1 MKTWQ
6 FGIDNDI
13 LIELVLSGKKTAT
26 TSIYDENDLPI
37 INEEKILIFNNEK
50 KACITKTIDFKIMK
64 FKDMTEDCARLEGEG
79 DLSLDY
85 WKKVHHD
92 FFKKQNNDFN
102 EDSLIVFEIFKVT
115 KNLVEERLALAKT
128 IVNNNLDIFK
138 NIQSIEEINAGFN
151 NHIFNINNKYII
163 KICAD
168 ETKEN
173 LFDIEA
179 NFYNKNKDNE
189 NIPKLYKY
197 DKSKTIVPYVYEII
211 EKVNGKSVYYY
222 WYKMNENEREN
233 FIKRLVDI
241 LKQIHKNEYKS
252 YDWSNHIKE
261 RILSSYNKTKYKFNE
276 EEKNIILTSLN
287 NYDEILIDNRF
298 SLIHNDLHFDNIL
311 LDNKNN
317 IKLIDFNDSI
327 IAPFDYDLRIFYMC
341 VTLPW
346 KWANIEMDPYQLP
359 KDYINLF
366 NYIKKYYTELNDIKY
381 LNERMIIYFILNDFE
396 LFPEYTNNELKTRIL
411 ENSKKI
417 LEFKKY

>member
-6 FGIDNDI
+6 FAIDNDK

-26 TSIYDENDLPI
+26 TSNYDENDLPVIGKKSI
-37 INEEKILIFNNEK
+37 IKFDNEK
-50 KACITKTIDFKIMK
+50 EACIVKTLDYKIMK
-64 FKDMTEDCARLEGEG
+64 FKEMTEDYAKLEGEG
-79 DLSLDY
+79 DLSLNY
-85 WKKVHHD
+85 WRHVHYD
-92 FFKKQNNDFN
+92 FFKLYNPNFN
-102 EDSLIVFEIFKVT
+102 EDTLVVFETFEVI
-115 KNLVEERLALAKT
+115 KNLVKERLELAKT

-138 NIQSIEEINAGFN
+138 NIQLIEEINAGFN
-151 NHIFNINNKYII
+151 VNNKYII
-163 KICAD
+163 KICGD
-168 ETKEN
+168 KTKEN

-197 DKSKTIVPYVYEII
+197 DKSKEIVPYVYEII

-222 WYKMNENEREN
+222 WYKMNEIEREN
-233 FIKRLVDI
+233 FIKRLVNI

-276 EEKNIILTSLN
+276 EEKNIILCSLN
-287 NYDEILIDNRF
+287 NYDEILKDNRF

-417 LEFKKY
+417 LEFKNTDK

>member
-6 FGIDNDI
+6 FDIDNDK
-13 LIELVLSGKKTAT
+13 LINLVLLGKKSAT

-64 FKDMTEDCARLEGEG
+64 FKDMTEDYARLEGEG

-261 RILSSYNKTKYKFNE
+261 RILSSYNKTKYKFNK

>member
-6 FGIDNDI
+6 FGIDNDK
-13 LIELVLSGKKTAT
+13 LINLVLLGKKTAT

-64 FKDMTEDCARLEGEG
+64 FKDMTEDYARLEGEG

-102 EDSLIVFEIFKVT
+102 EDSLIVFETFKVT
-115 KNLVEERLALAKT
+115 KNLVEERLALTKT